1 MRLIAPCLALVILA
15 ASPAIAG
22 DSVRVTWNGEVEF
35 NQINPAPLGT
45 PGPGEGLSISFLLDT
60 DDFVDSPNFPT
71 RGYIIDQGSFE
82 MTFDSVTVG
91 LASPFPAGVT
101 PYFVIRNNDPG
112 ADGFLISNNVELPG
126 SVPLEQQGIFDA
138 FGLRASVTY
147 GADAL
152 PSLDL
157 LDALGDHD
165 FTGLTVFGFAVTDGP
180 FDAMGMIFVSL
191 SIELEGGA
199 PSWTDEGCALAGAGG
214 EPLLVGTG
222 ELVQNTG
229 NTLTLSNAAANASAA
244 LFASIGSTPAAFK
257 GGTLKPLPAAVL
269 FFGTTSGSGDTG
281 LTFRFPSGLA
291 TGTEL
296 WAQWAVM
303 DGGAVQGVAL
313 SNAVRGVAE

>member
-1 MRLIAPCLALVILA
+1 MRFIAPCLALVSLA
-15 ASPAIAG
+15 ASPAFAG

-45 PGPGEGLSISFLLDT
+45 PSPGEGLSISFLLDT

-71 RGYIIDQGSFE
+71 RGYVIDQGSFE
-82 MTFDSVTVG
+82 MAFESVTVG
-91 LASPFPAGVT
+91 LASPFPAGAT
-101 PYFVIRNNDPG
+101 PYFVIRDNDP
-112 ADGFLISNNVELPG
+112 AVDGFFISTNVEAPEAL
-126 SVPLEQQGIFDA
+126 PLEQQGVFDTFA
-138 FGLRASVTY
+138 VRTSVTY
-147 GADAL
+147 GGDAL
-152 PSLDL
+152 PGLDL
-157 LDALGDHD
+157 LDALGDYD

-180 FDAMGMIFVSL
+180 FEPMGMIFESL

-199 PSWTDEGCALAGAGG
+199 PSWTNEGCALAGAGG
-214 EPLLVGTG
+214 EPLLAGTG
-222 ELVQNTG
+222 ELVPNAP
-229 NTLTLSNAAANASAA
+229 NTLSLSNAAASASAA
-244 LFASIGSTPAAFK
+244 LFASVGSTPAAFK